1 MGMKIVDGKFGKK
14 GEEEQ
19 SLVDKLAYAT
29 GEMVES
35 YEEKGSFV
43 LITKND
49 EGTAQIATDMSLA
62 EVFLILDV
70 IKYSMLANPE
80 QTTIH

>member
-1 MGMKIVDGKFGKK
+1 MKVVDGKFGKK
-14 GEEEQ
+14 EEEER

-35 YEEKGSFV
+35 HEKIGRFV
-43 LITKND
+43 LITENE
-49 EGTAQIATDMSLA
+49 EGTAHIATDMSLA

-70 IKYSMLANPE
+70 IKYSLLANPE
-80 QTTIH
+80 KTTIH

>member
-1 MGMKIVDGKFGKK
+1 MKVVDGKFGKK
-14 GEEEQ
+14 EEEER

-35 YEEKGSFV
+35 HEEKGRFV
-43 LITKND
+43 LITENE
-49 EGTAQIATDMSLA
+49 EGLAQIATDMSLA
-62 EVFLILDV
+62 EVFLLLDV
-70 IKYSMLANPE
+70 IKYSLLENPE